1 MKELLNVLSTEMQ
14 DLNINYDY
22 VTYKKKPIEYP
33 YCVASVFTSDYTYE
47 DNQTKGEILI
57 NAFDRDISFSN
68 LIELEEK
75 IKNKFRNYKKI
86 SNNVAILINYLGSNV
101 DEQDDEL
108 LKKQEIRLEFNFF
121 ERS

>member
-1 MKELLNVLSTEMQ
+1 MIELLKVLATEMQ
-14 DLNINYDY
+14 ALNINYDY

-33 YCVASVFTSDYTYE
+33 YCVASVFTSDYAYE

-57 NAFDRDISFSN
+57 NAFDRDISYSN

-75 IKNKFRNYKKI
+75 IKNKFRDYKII
-86 SNNVAILINYLGSNV
+86 SNGVAVRINYLGSNV

-108 LKKQEIRLEFNFF
+108 LKKQEIRLDFNYF